1 MVSHKH
7 LQTTGSEFNFFLIF
21 VLPDMILKWM
31 AVSLWSGLTALKKL
45 IGDKGKL
52 ASRDEAAIPAN
63 ATLQIALEILSW
75 KVVSNVTDDMKV
87 VKKILKE
94 GEGYERPNEGVVV
107 QVKLIGKL
115 QDGTVF
121 IKKGHD
127 DSEPFEF
134 KEDEEQVIDGLD
146 RAVMTMTKG
155 EVALLKVAPEYA
167 FGSTGSEQELAVVPP
182 NATLWVSPDVGGVAR
197 ARAFAKSVSDA
208 PLAIVDKRR
217 HGHNVMN
224 LIGDV
229 KGKVPVTVDDMID
242 TAGTIAKGVDMLHRE
257 GAGKF
262 THAARMLFS
271 VDMFYGSPPAIERL
285 SSGLF
290 QEVIIT
296 NTILVSEKNY
306 LPQLIVLSVANLLGE
321 SIWRVHDDYPV
332 SIVLHLYAFF

>member
-1 MVSHKH
+1 
-7 LQTTGSEFNFFLIF
+7 
-21 VLPDMILKWM
+21 MILKWM

-45 IGDKGKL
+45 IGEKGKL
-52 ASRDEAAIPAN
+52 ASRDEAAIPTN

-94 GEGYERPNEGVVV
+94 GEGYGRPNEGAVV
-107 QVKLIGKL
+107 QVKLIGKP

-155 EVALLKVAPEYA
+155 EVPLLKVAPEYA
-167 FGSTGSEQELAVVPP
+167 FGSTGSEQELAV
-182 NATLWVSPDVGGVAR
+182 LWVSPDVGGVAR

-229 KGKVPVTVDDMID
+229 KGKVPVTVDCMID
-242 TAGTIAKGVDMLHRE
+242 TAGTIAKGADMLHRE

-271 VDMFYGSPPAIERL
+271 GNSHTFYLILCLFHMKKNGL
-285 SSGLF
+285 S
-290 QEVIIT
+290 
-296 NTILVSEKNY
+296 
-306 LPQLIVLSVANLLGE
+306 
-321 SIWRVHDDYPV
+321 
-332 SIVLHLYAFF
+332 

>member
-1 MVSHKH
+1 
-7 LQTTGSEFNFFLIF
+7 
-21 VLPDMILKWM
+21 
-31 AVSLWSGLTALKKL
+31 
-45 IGDKGKL
+45 
-52 ASRDEAAIPAN
+52 
-63 ATLQIALEILSW
+63 
-75 KVVSNVTDDMKV
+75 MKV

-94 GEGYERPNEGVVV
+94 GEGYERPNEGTVV

-121 IKKGHD
+121 IEKGHE

-167 FGSTGSEQELAVVPP
+167 LGSTGSEQELAVVPP

-197 ARAFAKSVSDA
+197 ARAFSKSVSDA

-242 TAGTIAKGVDMLHRE
+242 TAGTIAKGADMLHRE

-271 VDMFYGSPPAIERL
+271 
-285 SSGLF
+285 
-290 QEVIIT
+290 EVIIT

-306 LPQLIVLSVANLLGE
+306 LPQLTVLSVANLLGE

-332 SIVLHLYAFF
+332 SIVLHLYAFSRAVKMGT